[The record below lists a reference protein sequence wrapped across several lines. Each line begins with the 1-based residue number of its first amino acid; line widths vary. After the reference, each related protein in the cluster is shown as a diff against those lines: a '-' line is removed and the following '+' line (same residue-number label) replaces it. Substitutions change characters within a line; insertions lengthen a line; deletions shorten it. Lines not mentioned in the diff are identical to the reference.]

1 MKPRAHIPRLNLKLI
16 LVLDAALWIMMGCGI
31 LALHSRHHPVDSDQT
46 QILVAQHTL
55 TGRRA

>member
-1 MKPRAHIPRLNLKLI
+1 MNLKLI
-16 LVLDAALWIMMGCGI
+16 LVLDAALWIMIGCGV

-55 TGRRA
+55 TERRA